1 MKCEKCQ
8 IAYINIDWTRKTSN
22 SAKPILSNNKAGQQV
37 IDPRS
42 PTLQLHVLQEH
53 KHPTSSWPKL
63 DHRTKRRRK
72 IFHTARNLRR
82 PRPSIHRAS
91 EKTKRAHTL
100 ERARSS
106 DITPPRQRS
115 TERRKT
121 VSTSQI

>member
-1 MKCEKCQ
+1 MKGEKCQ

-53 KHPTSSWPKL
+53 KHPTSGWPKL

-72 IFHTARNLRR
+72 IFHTARNLSR

-91 EKTKRAHTL
+91 EKTQRVDTMERTRSAHL
-100 ERARSS
+100 SS
-106 DITPPRQRS
+106 SGQ
-115 TERRKT
+115 
-121 VSTSQI
+121 